1 MKNLSKFWLL
11 TILLIGSLLLVGCT
25 VTYKSSDKQDQ
36 ETSKENVI
44 YWEYGSQDIVE
55 GKTVYTNKKYWFSLT
70 FWEVYQWGFVHQE
83 DWEDFSTITFFI
95 KDDTAIKEETHID
108 WYRDVFTVYAIP
120 TEKNDEFME
129 IIWLTEKDLLWQ
141 NEKYILYQ
149 KIWEQFE
156 QQEYYTDNVIFPA
169 E

>member
-1 MKNLSKFWLL
+1 
-11 TILLIGSLLLVGCT
+11 
-25 VTYKSSDKQDQ
+25 
-36 ETSKENVI
+36 
-44 YWEYGSQDIVE
+44 
-55 GKTVYTNKKYWFSLT
+55 
-70 FWEVYQWGFVHQE
+70 
-83 DWEDFSTITFFI
+83 
-95 KDDTAIKEETHID
+95 
-108 WYRDVFTVYAIP
+108 
-120 TEKNDEFME
+120 ME

>member
-1 MKNLSKFWLL
+1 MQFLE
-11 TILLIGSLLLVGCT
+11 ILKL
-25 VTYKSSDKQDQ
+25 
-36 ETSKENVI
+36 EN
-44 YWEYGSQDIVE
+44 
-55 GKTVYTNKKYWFSLT
+55 
-70 FWEVYQWGFVHQE
+70 GF
-83 DWEDFSTITFFI
+83 
-95 KDDTAIKEETHID
+95 D
-108 WYRDVFTVYAIP
+108 WYRDVFAVYAIP